1 MDFDIFEYLYDNDSD
16 RVSVSTYIEI
26 AWNAL
31 ESEGLIDDSDKFY
44 NDIKKY
50 LSEKFWDQE
59 VSDKELKEAV
69 NDYIE
74 ENELF

>member
-16 RVSVSTYIEI
+16 KVSVSTYIEI

>member
-69 NDYIE
+69 SDYIE